1 MPMSRKK
8 SQRSL
13 SPKECHTSP
22 PFFSFSVDFVTL
34 SLIPPIAL
42 SSLKPGNFSLSL
54 FALSFTPSF
63 LSIFDIA
70 SKIYDKLQELGYIK
84 Q

>member
-1 MPMSRKK
+1 MMLGSFSARHIPAAATY
-8 SQRSL
+8 
-13 SPKECHTSP
+13 TSP

-54 FALSFTPSF
+54 FAFSFTPSF
-63 LSIFDIA
+63 LSIFEIA
-70 SKIYDKLQELGYIK
+70 LFLLRPNLL
-84 Q
+84 